1 MSCNQTLLLARRHRR
16 RKHYIH
22 SLYFARYLCFD
33 FCIKKSSK
41 NIIYRLQTYTQYT
54 HKCVSADGHMQPVFC
69 SKKKTRK
76 REKTFHS
83 IFMCA
88 VCRFFT
94 VLPQSF
100 VIFFLSTYL
109 PFPFPLSFSSVSY
122 SINFNLKVSSSFF
135 LNPFFLSG
143 IAFHKQ

>member
-1 MSCNQTLLLARRHRR
+1 MMLAMLLLLLCWLFYHRLVCDFSSYFISFHFDVFCLISSTNRCIHRR
-16 RKHYIH
+16 VLQSNSSLRKHYIH

-54 HKCVSADGHMQPVFC
+54 HICVSADGHMQPVFC

-94 VLPQSF
+94 ILPLSF
-100 VIFFLSTYL
+100 VIFFS
-109 PFPFPLSFSSVSY
+109 
-122 SINFNLKVSSSFF
+122 
-135 LNPFFLSG
+135 
-143 IAFHKQ
+143 